1 MPVILRTIAGSLT
14 HRAILHP
21 VSTCDDVAPMNFPLT
36 FVLLAL
42 AIALV
47 WVPPLRFGDRRVP
60 SWTPVFAAACI
71 AGAIAS
77 PPVLAPLALIALA
90 ALASLAWA
98 ACIAPRWRRTLTVLA
113 GLLALVMSL
122 HLVPGFHPVVLF
134 QNLRLTPD
142 AAPFSLGLGFDK
154 AAAGLL
160 LLAAFSVRVTSW
172 RQFASQLPAIAI
184 AAVATAAVSIGIALA
199 AGYVRFE
206 PKWVDAAPAFLVAN
220 LLFTCVAEEAFF
232 RGLIQERLMRL
243 AETRRQPAWNGIA
256 IGVSTLL
263 FGLAHAGG
271 GTTWLLVAT
280 IAGLGYALVYARTR
294 SIEGAI
300 LVHFAVNAAH
310 FIGFTYPR
318 LAG

>member
-1 MPVILRTIAGSLT
+1 MI
-14 HRAILHP
+14 
-21 VSTCDDVAPMNFPLT
+21 FPPT
-36 FVLLAL
+36 FILLAL

-47 WVPPLRFGDRRVP
+47 WMPPVRVGERRLP
-60 SWTPVFAAACI
+60 AWPLAF
-71 AGAIAS
+71 AGACVAGALAS
-77 PPVLAPLALIALA
+77 PPVLRPLALVALA
-90 ALASLAWA
+90 LLAAFA
-98 ACIAPRWRRTLTVLA
+98 YGGATAPRWRRTLTVA
-113 GLLALVMSL
+113 AAVLALALSL
-122 HLVPGFHPVVLF
+122 HLVPGFRAAILF
-134 QNLRLTPD
+134 HDVCLTPD
-142 AAPFSLGLGFDK
+142 AAPFTLGMSFDK

-160 LLAAFSVRVTSW
+160 LLAAFGVRVTSW
-172 RQFASQLPAIAI
+172 RQLASQLPAIA
-184 AAVATAAVSIGIALA
+184 AVAAATAIVSIGVALA
-199 AGYVRFE
+199 AGYVRVE

-243 AETRRQPAWNGIA
+243 SETRRQPAWNGIA
-256 IGVSTLL
+256 IAVSTAL

-271 GTTWLLVAT
+271 GAMWLAVAT
-280 IAGLGYALVYARTR
+280 IAGLGYSLVYARTR

>member
-1 MPVILRTIAGSLT
+1 MT
-14 HRAILHP
+14 
-21 VSTCDDVAPMNFPLT
+21 FPLS

-42 AIALV
+42 AIVLV
-47 WVPPLRFGDRRVP
+47 WVPALRIGHRRLP
-60 SWTPVFAAACI
+60 PWTLAFAAACA
-71 AGAIAS
+71 AGAVVT
-77 PPVLAPLALIALA
+77 PLVLGPAALA
-90 ALASLAWA
+90 ALVLLAA
-98 ACIAPRWRRTLTVLA
+98 LCVGGVAAPRWRGALTVLA
-113 GLLALVMSL
+113 ALLALALSL
-122 HLVPGFHPVVLF
+122 HLLPGFHPVMLA
-134 QNLRLTPD
+134 QGLKLTSD
-142 AAPFSLGLGFDK
+142 AAPFSLGLGLDK

-160 LLAAFSVRVTSW
+160 LLAAFSVRATSW
-172 RQFASQLPAIAI
+172 RQFALQLPSIALAGI
-184 AAVATAAVSIGIALA
+184 ATAVVSIGIALA

-206 PKWVDAAPAFLVAN
+206 PKWADAAPAFLLAN

-256 IGVSTLL
+256 IALSAVL

-271 GTTWLLVAT
+271 GATWLAVAT
-280 IAGLGYALVYARTR
+280 VAGLGYALVYARTR

-318 LAG
+318 LAS

>member
-1 MPVILRTIAGSLT
+1 
-14 HRAILHP
+14 
-21 VSTCDDVAPMNFPLT
+21 MNFPLT

-47 WVPPLRFGDRRVP
+47 WTPTVRAGERRLP
-60 SWTPVFAAACI
+60 AWTVAFVAACI

-77 PPVLAPLALIALA
+77 PPVLQPLALVALA
-90 ALASLAWA
+90 LLAVLAWGA
-98 ACIAPRWRRTLTVLA
+98 VAAPRWRGALTVGAALFALA
-113 GLLALVMSL
+113 MSL
-122 HLVPGFHPVVLF
+122 HLLPGFRPAMLF
-134 QNLRLTPD
+134 SDLRLTPD
-142 AAPFSLGLGFDK
+142 AAPFALGLGFDK

-172 RQFASQLPAIAI
+172 RQFASQLPTIAV
-184 AAVATAAVSIGIALA
+184 AAVATAVVSIGIALA

-243 AETRRQPAWNGIA
+243 SETRRQPAWNWIA
-256 IGVSTLL
+256 IAVSTVL

-271 GTTWLLVAT
+271 GATWLVVAT
-280 IAGLGYALVYARTR
+280 IAGLGYSLAYARTR

-310 FIGFTYPR
+310 FIAFTYPR
-318 LAG
+318 LAA